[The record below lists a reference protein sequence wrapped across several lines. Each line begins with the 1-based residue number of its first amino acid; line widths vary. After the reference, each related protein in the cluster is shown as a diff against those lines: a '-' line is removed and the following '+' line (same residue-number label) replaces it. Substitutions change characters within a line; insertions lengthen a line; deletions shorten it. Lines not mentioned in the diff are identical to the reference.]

1 MHLAT
6 RLVVVCT
13 LSGFVAGTT
22 AAAAQSPAEL
32 IDATKRQDVAGVRT
46 LLAKRVDVNGLA
58 ADGSTALHWAV
69 QRNNPQLVDLLV
81 RAGANTKA
89 STRYNVPPLYFA
101 ALNGNAS
108 VMERLLAAGADPNG
122 TVYEGQT
129 MLMTAA
135 LSGRPDAVRLL
146 LARGAKVDAVEPYRG
161 QTALMWAAS
170 EGNTDAAAV
179 LLEAG
184 ASLTA
189 KSTGGFTPLLFAVRN
204 AHLGTAQLLLKH
216 GANVNDAAP
225 DGSSALGMAVVNA
238 YYELAATL
246 LDQGAN
252 PNPPDPRGSPLH
264 TVAWL
269 RKPGADGAAG
279 VGNTPQGTPPQT
291 GNVTPLQLAKK
302 LLDMGANPNV
312 RVEWK
317 EPTFGKEGGTARN
330 PPNVRLGRHLL
341 SYNGA
346 TPFYVAAKNGDAPLM
361 RLLAEH
367 GANPTTPTKAG
378 ITPLMVAAGLDYW
391 EGESPGPFTGVSEA
405 ERLDAVKLAIELGND
420 VNAHAVFGD
429 YRMDGEVEYTLL
441 YYPHNIDELLELN
454 VGDPRWSGST
464 PLIGA
469 VVSGQ
474 PSIVQ
479 YLLDRGARPD
489 DRTVLG
495 WTPLRVAQG
504 VFFANAKKEFPAAE
518 AILKKALA
526 AAPAQAAAAQAAV
539 PQAPAAAGGV
549 VYLDRDKTAEL
560 MAKGGPLA
568 AGSDYQATAA
578 RRTGPGQVEVH
589 DKETDI
595 FYVVDGEAT
604 FVTGGKMI
612 GGKLAR
618 PNQWLGTTIE
628 GGETRQLKKG
638 DFIVIPAGL
647 PHWFKD
653 VPQAVNYY
661 VVKVVKP

>member
-1 MHLAT
+1 MLDFAT
-6 RLVVVCT
+6 RLVFVCT
-13 LSGFVAGTT
+13 VSGLVAGAT
-22 AAAAQSPAEL
+22 AAAAQSPADL
-32 IDATKRQDVAGVRT
+32 IDATKRQDVAAVRAQ
-46 LLAKRVDVNGLA
+46 LARRVDVNGQA
-58 ADGSTALHWAV
+58 TDGSTALHWAA
-69 QRNNPQLVDLLV
+69 QRNNPQLVDVLV
-81 RAGANTKA
+81 RAGASAKTT
-89 STRYNVPPLYFA
+89 SRYNVPALYFA
-101 ALNGNAS
+101 ALNGNAP
-108 VMERLLAAGADPNG
+108 VMERLLAAGADANG
-122 TVYEGQT
+122 TAYEGQT

-135 LSGRPDAVRLL
+135 LSGRPEAVRLL
-146 LARGAKVDAVEPYRG
+146 LQRGAKVDAVEPYRG

-184 ASLTA
+184 ASITA

-204 AHLGTAQLLLKH
+204 AQLGTADLLLKH
-216 GANVNDAAP
+216 GANVNDVAP
-225 DGSSALGMAVVNA
+225 DGSSALSMAVVNA
-238 YYELAATL
+238 YYELAAML
-246 LDQGAN
+246 LDRGAN
-252 PNPPDPRGSPLH
+252 PNLPDPRGSPLH

-302 LLDMGANPNV
+302 LLEKGANPNT
-312 RVEWK
+312 RVEWR

-341 SYNGA
+341 SYIGA

-361 RLLAEH
+361 RLLADH
-367 GANPTTPTKAG
+367 GANPTMTTKAG

-391 EGESPGPFTGVSEA
+391 EGESPGPFTGVTEA

-420 VNAHAVFGD
+420 VNAHAVFGN

-441 YYPHNIDELLELN
+441 YYPHNIDDLLELG

-469 VVSGQ
+469 VMSGQ

-479 YLLDRGARPD
+479 YLLDHGARPD
-489 DRTVLG
+489 ERTVLG

-504 VFFANAKKEFPAAE
+504 VFCCNAKKEFPAAE

-526 AAPAQAAAAQAAV
+526 AAPEQAPAA
-539 PQAPAAAGGV
+539 QAPAAAGGV
-549 VYLDRDKTAEL
+549 VYVERDKTAEL
-560 MAKGGPLA
+560 FVKGGAL
-568 AGSDYQATAA
+568 GSGPDYSANIA

-604 FVTGGKMI
+604 FVTGGKMV

-618 PNQWLGTTIE
+618 PNQWLGTSIE

-638 DFIVIPAGL
+638 DFIVIPAGV

-653 VPQAVNYY
+653 VPQSVNYY
-661 VVKVVKP
+661 VVKSIRP